1 MFVNTAGS
9 TKAMLTSAFLLPWIC
24 HAPAPAAVGSTVVA
38 SPFGTLPKL
47 RLLKVVTVRPWPM
60 TFASTPTAPP
70 TPCDTPGRGRSDPSS
85 IRPAYRSRHITGRE
99 PRPNPAPVGSAAP
112 APEPDPHV
120 RWTGRSAAGSG
131 RERVRRSGAPSAAP

>member
-47 RLLKVVTVRPWPM
+47 RLLNVVTVRPWPM

-85 IRPAYRSRHITGRE
+85 IRPAYRSRNITGRE
-99 PRPNPAPVGSAAP
+99 PRPNPAQVGYAAP
-112 APEPDPHV
+112 DPTPEHHD
-120 RWTGRSAAGSG
+120 RRTGRHAYTTCRDPGT
-131 RERVRRSGAPSAAP
+131 RKRPP

>member
-85 IRPAYRSRHITGRE
+85 IGPATRGRTLTGGELHR
-99 PRPNPAPVGSAAP
+99 NPPPVAPPHPPPSQDPPAGGRAQAP
-112 APEPDPHV
+112 
-120 RWTGRSAAGSG
+120 
-131 RERVRRSGAPSAAP
+131 